1 MFSASKQS
9 GENDKEP
16 VTVAWRII
24 GFCFAVLLG
33 VIMLTLAL
41 ELLAAIWGWLL
52 LVAGIV
58 AFAWIVAVLYRRW
71 RDRW

>member
-1 MFSASKQS
+1 MSSKRP
-9 GENDKEP
+9 GKNDKEP
-16 VTVAWRII
+16 VTVASRIL

-33 VIMLTLAL
+33 VIMLTLAI

-58 AFAWIVAVLYRRW
+58 GAVWLGALFYRRW

>member
-1 MFSASKQS
+1 MAS
-9 GENDKEP
+9 
-16 VTVAWRII
+16 RIL
-24 GFCFAVLLG
+24 GFCFAALLC

-52 LVAGIV
+52 LITGIV
-58 AFAWIVAVLYRRW
+58 GAVWLGALFYRRW

>member
-1 MFSASKQS
+1 MFSTSKQP
-9 GENDKEP
+9 GKGDKEP
-16 VTVAWRII
+16 VTVVSRIL
-24 GFCFAVLLG
+24 GFCFAVLLA

-52 LVAGIV
+52 LVAGIA